1 MIFGAGVDAGSSD
14 VVNEHS
20 AVGSAVVD
28 ADGGKG
34 VDEGGSVVVNT
45 GGGAGVDTGA
55 VVDGGS
61 TSSRI
66 SCPSSIN

>member
-1 MIFGAGVDAGSSD
+1 LIFGAGVDA
-14 VVNEHS
+14 
-20 AVGSAVVD
+20 
-28 ADGGKG
+28 
-34 VDEGGSVVVNT
+34 GGSVVVNT